1 MKISNLRIKRK
12 YHSVVVSIYR
22 TSNAKLSIDTRIQS
36 NFIINS
42 IYFSISHSNKITLS
56 LKGSRKLVKA
66 DEINADITK
75 SLKSSDGVKR
85 AKEPKARVV
94 KTTGGTPNHER
105 VVTKVKAP
113 RAKRVQ
119 NLWKNFQGVLFIFTK
134 TTLVSSKRKKMSSKP
149 YISKCIDLER
159 CPCFDFARFLYDCPT
174 QLSRGKW

>member
-1 MKISNLRIKRK
+1 MK
-12 YHSVVVSIYR
+12 
-22 TSNAKLSIDTRIQS
+22 
-36 NFIINS
+36 
-42 IYFSISHSNKITLS
+42 
-56 LKGSRKLVKA
+56 GCRKLVKA

-94 KTTGGTPNHER
+94 KTTER

-119 NLWKNFQGVLFIFTK
+119 NLWKNFQGVLFLFTK
-134 TTLVSSKRKKMSSKP
+134 TTLVSSERKKMSSKP

-159 CPCFDFARFLYDCPT
+159 CRCFDFARFLYDCPT
-174 QLSRGKW
+174 QLSRGKCKKSNNFVATFFFPQFLVDVMSDSYFAQFVIVDRRNMYP